1 DRTRVAVVQDANGL
15 TITSDAPAD
24 GNVLTDNES
33 AVLLAILRRDELGVF
48 YRPALRDQQLRQAA
62 VAYGLEHEPDLE
74 RYFVPKLAEGRLVV
88 QPRIPGLLP
97 LSSTKLRALG
107 SGATGCALPPGAVSI
122 PEERVI
128 VFSKHKYYR
137 HIRVDVMH
145 VGRTKAGRLK
155 PPFVRLQPL
164 DLIASATRVDEAK
177 FYAAIAAIQQ
187 VAEGDRAASDLT
199 ALQAIVK
206 YGGNYPFYCH
216 DDAVG

>member
-1 DRTRVAVVQDANGL
+1 MLDPHDDHIFIFNDTTFDQLTEVAIASAGADLGLIETRTILSVQAEEMTIDAGVFACRAIGGDRTRVAVVQDANGL

-33 AVLLAILRRDELGVF
+33 AVLVAILRRDELGVF

-107 SGATGCALPPGAVSI
+107 SGATGCALPPGAVKIGRASCR
-122 PEERVI
+122 ER
-128 VFSKHKYYR
+128 
-137 HIRVDVMH
+137 
-145 VGRTKAGRLK
+145 
-155 PPFVRLQPL
+155 
-164 DLIASATRVDEAK
+164 E
-177 FYAAIAAIQQ
+177 
-187 VAEGDRAASDLT
+187 
-199 ALQAIVK
+199 
-206 YGGNYPFYCH
+206 
-216 DDAVG
+216 